1 MKLFKNILVGLFLGF
16 VLIACGENKESAK
29 ADNNSG
35 IPETGQ
41 ANAEDNVSEKNI
53 VKVAVGSPDHT
64 TLVTAVKAAGLVDVL
79 ASSGPYTVFAPN
91 NAAFAKLPAGTVETL
106 LKPENKGKLSDILQ
120 HHVTTSSYSD
130 VMLKDGMKISMADG
144 KSVMISR
151 KDDVI
156 MVGKAKVLGAAK
168 ASNGMVYIVDSVI
181 LPE

>member
-1 MKLFKNILVGLFLGF
+1 MNLVKNVFVGLLFMLF
-16 VLIACGENKESAK
+16 VVACGENKDAPK

-64 TLVTAVKAAGLVDVL
+64 TLVAAVKAASLVDVL

-130 VMLKDGMKISMADG
+130 AMLKDGMKIGMADG
-144 KSVMISR
+144 KSVIITR
-151 KDDVI
+151 KGDEI